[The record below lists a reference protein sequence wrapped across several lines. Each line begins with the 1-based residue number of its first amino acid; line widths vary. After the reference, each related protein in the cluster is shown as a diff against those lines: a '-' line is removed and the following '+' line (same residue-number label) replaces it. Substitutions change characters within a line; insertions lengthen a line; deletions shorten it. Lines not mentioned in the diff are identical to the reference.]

1 MRLTFFRLVCRL
13 LIVTLTMLSYQ
24 TAQAGMIGAGQ
35 IANGAAM
42 AERAQVQQ
50 ALQRSDVLR
59 ELESL
64 GVDPQTAKSRVAS
77 LSDEEIHTLAGKMN
91 ELPVGADSGFIA
103 LILVVFFIWYFAF
116 RR

>member
-1 MRLTFFRLVCRL
+1 MRLTFFQLICRL
-13 LIVTLTMLSYQ
+13 LIVTLTVLSYQ

-35 IANGAAM
+35 VANGGAI

-50 ALQRSDVLR
+50 ALQRNDVLR

-91 ELPVGADSGFIA
+91 ALPAGADSGFIA